1 MSLQIGEILQKI
13 SEAPTR
19 EQKVKVMQKYDER
32 YFLNFCAT
40 FYNPS
45 FVPEYK
51 SRSDI
56 PQNIKFDEPPV
67 GYAETT
73 IIREM
78 SRIHIWSA
86 GYVRERRK
94 LDELTLAT
102 LQGMELYEATVWQSF
117 ISGTRIPCNGF
128 CEDLVRE
135 AYPGLLRHEA
145 GTLDRGES
153 EPEKPITFPKAEEE
167 EQVSEP
173 ESFPFTIQPED
184 RNFSL
189 IQAETEK
196 EAVAQAIEQGIGS
209 FVIYHDAE
217 ELGTDA
223 DYTKTG
229 RLSKKGKERR
239 GL

>member
-13 SEAPTR
+13 SEAPSK
-19 EQKVKVMQKYDER
+19 EQKIEVMRKYDET

-40 FYNPS
+40 FYNPA

-51 SRSDI
+51 SREDI
-56 PQNIKFDEPPV
+56 PRDIKFDEPPV
-67 GYAETT
+67 GHAETT
-73 IIREM
+73 IIREL
-78 SRIHIWSA
+78 SRLHIWSA
-86 GYVRERRK
+86 GYVRDRRK

-102 LQGMELYEATVWQSF
+102 LQGMELYEASVWQSY
-117 ISGTRIPCNGF
+117 ITGSRIPANGF

-135 AYPGLLRHEA
+135 AYPGLLKHDV

-153 EPEKPITFPKAEEE
+153 EPEKKVTFPSPEEVE
-167 EQVSEP
+167 VSDPTFLYTIEP
-173 ESFPFTIQPED
+173 TD
-184 RNFSL
+184 KNFSL

-196 EAVAQAIEQGIGS
+196 EAVAQAIEQGVGS

-217 ELGTDA
+217 EIGTHE
-223 DYTKTG
+223 DYTQTG
-229 RLSKKGKERR
+229 RLSKKAKERR